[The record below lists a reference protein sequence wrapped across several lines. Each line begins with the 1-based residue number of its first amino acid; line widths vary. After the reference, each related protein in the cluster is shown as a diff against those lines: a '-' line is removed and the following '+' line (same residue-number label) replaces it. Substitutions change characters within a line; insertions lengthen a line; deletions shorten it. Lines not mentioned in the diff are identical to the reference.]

1 MIYLSPTAN
10 IDPWPD
16 NFGLILSAR
25 QPGSIYPKLES
36 GVPWLLD
43 NGVFTKKYN
52 ETNWLNQMTRYKL
65 FADTCV
71 GVAVPDVLYN
81 SKETLILYKE
91 YSPKIPLCYRRLIVT
106 QDGMF
111 AKDIPWQDI
120 DGVFVGGSNEHK
132 LNDSFGIVSFAHTQN
147 KHVHV
152 GRVNSLKRMKRVW
165 FADTV
170 DGTTLVF
177 EWATRDVKAQKF
189 SNLADKLRSKQRD
202 YRLFNGYCRS

>member
-1 MIYLSPTAN
+1 MIYLSPIAN

-25 QPGSIYPKLES
+25 QPGSIYPKLEA

-52 ETNWLNQMTRYKL
+52 EKNWINQMNRYKP

-71 GVAVPDVLYN
+71 GIAVPDVLYN
-81 SKETLILYKE
+81 SKETLSFYKR
-91 YSPKIPLCYRRLIVT
+91 YSSTIPLCYKRLIVT
-106 QDGMF
+106 QDGMLVTE
-111 AKDIPWQDI
+111 IPWQDI
-120 DGVFVGGSNEHK
+120 DGIFVGGSNQHK
-132 LNDSFGIVSFAHTQN
+132 LNDCFGIVSFAHKHK

-152 GRVNSLKRMKRVW
+152 GRVNSLKRMRRVW

-177 EWATRDVKAQKF
+177 DWGKRHEKAQKF
-189 SNLADKLRSKQRD
+189 SKLAYKLRSKQND
-202 YRLFNGYCRS
+202 YRLFNGYCCS